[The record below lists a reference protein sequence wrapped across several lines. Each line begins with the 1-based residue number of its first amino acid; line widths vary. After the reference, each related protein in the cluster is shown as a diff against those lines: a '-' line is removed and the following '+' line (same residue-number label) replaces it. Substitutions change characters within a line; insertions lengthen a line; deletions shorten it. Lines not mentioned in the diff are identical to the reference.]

1 MVDSKKQDSYR
12 KQRMVVKNQ
21 MMASGDSQVVAIIP
35 AAGVGRRMG
44 GQTPKLLRKLAGQE
58 ILIRTLKALNI
69 PEIEAFFISVSL
81 PLKEEISRL
90 VREAFTEREIFLS
103 DGGKERQDSV
113 FNCLSAASDW
123 SGWRV
128 PPERRIVLIH
138 DAARPLV
145 DEEVLRQVI
154 REASVTGASGVG
166 VPVKDTIKVVGGDLM
181 VKETPDRTCLW
192 AIQTPQAFS
201 FPVIWEAHL
210 RARADSFMG
219 TDDCSLVERS
229 GYPVRMVEGSYR
241 NIKITTPEDTRIA
254 AVFLEEGGTET
265 MLRVGQGY
273 DVHRLLTG
281 RRLVLAGV
289 EIPGELGLSGHSDAD
304 VAIHAVMDALLGAA
318 GMGDIGELFPDKDPQ
333 YQGIDSRILLGRVVR
348 RLRQAKII
356 PINLDLTI
364 IAGYP
369 KIAPYRDRMRDNMA
383 EILGLPRTEVNI
395 KATTTEGLGFTGRGE
410 GIASQAVI
418 LVRKLA

>member
-1 MVDSKKQDSYR
+1 MV
-12 KQRMVVKNQ
+12 
-21 MMASGDSQVVAIIP
+21 SGDSQVVAIIP
-35 AAGVGRRMG
+35 AAGAGRRMG
-44 GQTPKLLRKLAGQE
+44 GQTPKLLRKLGGQE
-58 ILIRTLKALNI
+58 ILIRTLKALDI
-69 PEIEAFFISVSL
+69 PEIEAFFISVS
-81 PLKEEISRL
+81 PTLKEEISGL
-90 VREAFTEREIFLS
+90 IQETFTEREFFFS

-113 FNCLSAASDW
+113 FNCLSAASGW
-123 SGWRV
+123 AGWRV

-145 DEEVLRQVI
+145 DKEVLRQVI
-154 REASVTGASGVG
+154 SEASITGAAGVG
-166 VPVKDTIKVVGGDLM
+166 VPVKDTIKVVDSDRM
-181 VKETPDRTCLW
+181 VKGTPDRNSLW
-192 AIQTPQAFS
+192 AVQTPQAFS
-201 FPVIWEAHL
+201 FSVIWEAHL
-210 RARADSFMG
+210 QARADSFMG
-219 TDDCSLVERS
+219 TDDCSLAERS

-254 AVFLEEGGTET
+254 AVFLEEEGAKS

-273 DVHRLLTG
+273 DVHRLLPG

-289 EIPGELGLSGHSDAD
+289 KIPGKLGLSGYSDAD

-318 GMGDIGELFPDKDPQ
+318 GMGDIGELFPDTDPQ
-333 YQGIDSRILLGRVVR
+333 YQGIDSRILLGRVVKS
-348 RLRQAKII
+348 LRQAKIV
-356 PINLDLTI
+356 PVNLDLTI

-369 KIAPYRDRMRDNMA
+369 KIAPYRDQMRDNIA

-418 LVRKLA
+418 LVRKLTV